1 MVNYI
6 LPIVVTNTVTI
17 WISKKCLSRD
27 GIITARAI
35 GSKIEMIKNIRR
47 RDGSVD
53 PFDKQKISRAIY
65 KAMLSVNNGSFKDAE
80 EITDLVVVEIPPRT
94 TPNVEQVQDI
104 VEKVLMAYSTDGKD
118 FKDVARSYILYR
130 ERRRLIREEKK
141 RIGITDDL
149 KLNLN
154 AVKVLESR
162 YLLKNKEGDVIETP
176 RELFHR
182 VASSISLVEGL
193 YDFKKRNSRKKSQKD
208 KDLMTRKI
216 SRKERGF
223 AKFMFDRFVRE
234 GSIKGTFEEFVEFLE
249 STPNSVHSYE
259 REFEDMMVNLEFMP
273 NSPTLMNAGTDMG
286 QLSACFVLPVLDS
299 IDGIFD
305 SLKNTAR
312 IHKSGGG
319 TGFSF
324 SNLRQ
329 KDDRVRSTMGVAS
342 GPVSFMRIFDT
353 TTDVIKQGGKRRGAN
368 MAVLRYDHPD
378 IVDFVTSKDPEN
390 VTLANFNISVAV
402 DREFFERIDEDSYLE
417 LKNPR
422 SGETANRIRARYLW
436 DLIIDSAWRTGDP
449 GLIFID
455 EMNDKNTVPHIGKIE
470 ATNPC
475 GEQPLLPYES
485 CNLGSINLGK
495 FVENGKVNWK
505 KLEKIIRLSVRFL
518 DNVVDANV
526 FPIPEIEKVTRSTR
540 KVGLGY
546 MGFADL
552 LMKLMIPYTSNA
564 ALSMA
569 EKVMSFLQN
578 TSHDESSR
586 LAREKGLFPAWKGS
600 YWEKN
605 GISMR
610 NSTTTTIAPTGT
622 ISIISGCSS
631 SIEPVFALAF
641 VRRVLDGQELLEINP
656 TFEETLRTRNLYSV
670 DLMNK
675 IAIDGTLDD
684 LDLPDDI
691 MEVFITSREIPYEWH
706 ILMQATFQNYCDS
719 GVSKT
724 INLPNTASREDI
736 ERSYRLA
743 RDLHCKGI
751 TIYRDGSKSVQVLYA
766 GKKAPQVIPREEK
779 PDLSFIINDEKTLKI
794 DSTYDPACPRGVCDK

>member
-1 MVNYI
+1 MI
-6 LPIVVTNTVTI
+6 KS
-17 WISKKCLSRD
+17 ISK
-27 GIITARAI
+27 
-35 GSKIEMIKNIRR
+35 
-47 RDGSVD
+47 RDGSTAS
-53 PFDKQKISRAIY
+53 FDKQKIIRAIY
-65 KAMLSVNNGSFKDAE
+65 KAMLTVKNGSFKEAE
-80 EITDLVVVEIPPRT
+80 EITDIVISKIPENVTPTVEEI
-94 TPNVEQVQDI
+94 QDI
-104 VEKVLMAYSTDGKD
+104 VENELMTYSADGRNYR
-118 FKDVARSYILYR
+118 DVARAYILYR

-149 KLNLN
+149 KLSLN

-162 YLLKNKEGDVIETP
+162 YLLKNEQGEVMENP

-182 VASSISLVEGL
+182 VASSIALVEGL
-193 YDFKKRNSRKKSQKD
+193 YDYIGFVKSKKKSD
-208 KDLMTRKI
+208 KSETDGDLRTRKVAD
-216 SRKERGF
+216 KERNF
-223 AKFMFDRFVRE
+223 LKFMFDRFVRE
-234 GSIKGTFEEFVEFLE
+234 GRIKGTFEDFVDFLE
-249 STPNSVHSYE
+249 SNHNSVHRYE
-259 REFEDMMVNLEFMP
+259 TKFEDMMTSLEFMP

-286 QLSACFVLPVLDS
+286 QLSACFVLPVSDS
-299 IDGIFD
+299 IDDIFD
-305 SLKNTAR
+305 SLKNTAK

-324 SNLRQ
+324 SNLRP

-368 MAVLRYDHPD
+368 MAVLRYDHPN
-378 IVDFVTSKDPEN
+378 IVEFVTSKDPEN
-390 VTLANFNISVAV
+390 VTLSNFNISVAV
-402 DREFFERIDEDSYLE
+402 DKRFFERLDEDSYVE

-422 SGETANRIRARYLW
+422 SGKTENRIRARYLW
-436 DLIIDSAWRTGDP
+436 DLIVDSAWRTGDP

-455 EMNDKNTVPHIGKIE
+455 EVNEKNTVPNVGKIE

-475 GEQPLLPYES
+475 GEQPLLAYES

-495 FVENGKVNWK
+495 FVEDKEIDWGR
-505 KLEKIIRLSVRFL
+505 LEETIRMSVRFL

-526 FPIPEIEKVTRSTR
+526 FPISEIEQMTRSTR
-540 KVGLGY
+540 KIGLGY
-546 MGFADL
+546 MGFADM
-552 LMKLMIPYTSNA
+552 LMQLEIPYSSNS
-564 ALSMA
+564 ALSIA

-578 TSHDESSR
+578 ISHEESTK
-586 LAREKGLFPAWKGS
+586 LAEEKGEFPAWKGS

-605 GISMR
+605 GIKMR

-622 ISIISGCSS
+622 ISIIAGCSS

-656 TFEETLRTRNLYSV
+656 TFEHVMRDRDLYSPE
-670 DLMNK
+670 LMNK
-675 IAIDGTLDD
+675 VAADGTLDS
-684 LDLPDDI
+684 LDLPSDI
-691 MEVFITSREIPYEWH
+691 MEIFVTSREISYEWH

-724 INLPNTASREDI
+724 INLPNNATRDDV

-751 TIYRDGSKSVQVLYA
+751 TIYRDGSKTVQVLYA
-766 GKKAPQVIPREEK
+766 GKSAQGVVPRDEK
-779 PDLSFIINDEKTLKI
+779 PNLDFIINDEKTLKI
-794 DSTYDPACPRGVCDK
+794 DSTYDPACPRGICEK

>member
-1 MVNYI
+1 
-6 LPIVVTNTVTI
+6 
-17 WISKKCLSRD
+17 
-27 GIITARAI
+27 
-35 GSKIEMIKNIRR
+35 MIKNISK
-47 RDGSVD
+47 RDGTTA
-53 PFDKQKISRAIY
+53 PFDRQKISRAIY

-80 EITDLVVVEIPPRT
+80 EVTGLVISEIPEDS

-104 VEKVLMAYSTDGKD
+104 VERVLMTHSKKGKD
-118 FKDVARSYILYR
+118 FKDVARAYILYR
-130 ERRRLIREEKK
+130 ERRRLIREEKR

-162 YLLKNKEGDVIETP
+162 YLLKNKEGEVIETP

-182 VASSISLVEGL
+182 VASSVALVEGL
-193 YDFKKRNSRKKSQKD
+193 YDYKHSAGNKKLPKNSSLR
-208 KDLMTRKI
+208 TRKI
-216 SRKERGF
+216 TKKERNF
-223 AKFMFDRFVRE
+223 IKFMFDRFVRD
-234 GSIKGTFEEFVEFLE
+234 GTLKGRFDDFVEFLE
-249 STPNSVHSYE
+249 STPNSVHAYE
-259 REFEDMMVNLEFMP
+259 SEFEEMMTNLEFMP

-286 QLSACFVLPVLDS
+286 QLSACFVLPVSDS

-305 SLKNTAR
+305 SLKNTAK

-324 SNLRQ
+324 SQLRP

-378 IVDFVTSKDPEN
+378 IVEFVTSKDPEN

-402 DREFFERIDEDSYLE
+402 DKEFFERLDEDSYIE

-422 SGETANRIRARYLW
+422 SLEPINRIRARYLW

-455 EMNDKNTVPHIGKIE
+455 EMNDKNTVSHIGKIE

-495 FVENGKVNWK
+495 FVGNGKVDWK
-505 KLEKIIRLSVRFL
+505 KLEKVIRLSVRFL

-552 LMKLMIPYTSNA
+552 LMKLMIPYASNA
-564 ALSMA
+564 ALAMA
-569 EKVMSFLQN
+569 EKVMSFLQSI
-578 TSHDESSR
+578 SHDESSR
-586 LAREKGLFPAWKGS
+586 LAKEKGTFPAWKGS
-600 YWEKN
+600 YWDQN
-605 GISMR
+605 GTKMR

-622 ISIISGCSS
+622 ISIIAGCSS

-656 TFEETLRTRNLYSV
+656 TFEETLRARNLYSA

-675 IAIDGTLDD
+675 IALDGTLDD
-684 LDLPDDI
+684 LDLPKDI

-724 INLPNTASREDI
+724 INLPNNASRDDI

-751 TIYRDGSKSVQVLYA
+751 TIYRDGSKTVQVLYA
-766 GKKAPQVIPREEK
+766 GKTGPQVVPREEK
-779 PDLSFIINDEKTLKI
+779 PDLSFIVNDEKTLKI
-794 DSTYDPACPRGVCDK
+794 DATYDPACPRGVCDK

>member
-1 MVNYI
+1 MVF
-6 LPIVVTNTVTI
+6 
-17 WISKKCLSRD
+17 R
-27 GIITARAI
+27 
-35 GSKIEMIKNIRR
+35 MIKNISK
-47 RDGSVD
+47 RDGSIV

-65 KAMLSVNNGSFKDAE
+65 KAMLSVKNGSFKDSE
-80 EITDLVVVEIPPRT
+80 DITEAVISRIPEDS
-94 TPNVEQVQDI
+94 TPSVEQVQDL
-104 VEKVLMAYSTDGKD
+104 VENVLMTYTTDGKE
-118 FKDVARSYILYR
+118 FKDVARAYILYR
-130 ERRRLIREEKK
+130 ERRRLIREEKR

-162 YLLKNKEGDVIETP
+162 YLLKNKQGEVIETP

-193 YDFKKRNSRKKSQKD
+193 YDFNKRGKARKSKD
-208 KDLMTRKI
+208 QGDLRTRKI
-216 SRKERGF
+216 GKKERNYL
-223 AKFMFDRFVRE
+223 KFMFERFVRE
-234 GSIKGTFEEFVEFLE
+234 NKIKGTFDELVEFLE
-249 STPNSVHSYE
+249 TEPNSVHKYE
-259 REFEDMMVNLEFMP
+259 NRFEDIMTNLEFIP

-286 QLSACFVLPVLDS
+286 QLSACFVLPVTDS

-305 SLKNTAR
+305 SLKNTAK

-324 SNLRQ
+324 SKLRP

-378 IVDFVTSKDPEN
+378 IVEFVTSKDPEN

-402 DREFFERIDEDSYLE
+402 DREFFERLDEDSYLE

-422 SGETANRIRARYLW
+422 SGETINRIRARYLW

-455 EMNDKNTVPHIGKIE
+455 EMNDKNTVQNIGQIE

-505 KLEKIIRLSVRFL
+505 KLEDVIRVSVRFL

-526 FPIPEIEKVTRSTR
+526 FPIPEIEAMTRSTR
-540 KVGLGY
+540 KIGLGY
-546 MGFADL
+546 MGFAEM
-552 LMKLMIPYTSNA
+552 LMKLMIPYASNS

-578 TSHDESSR
+578 ISHDESTK
-586 LAREKGLFPAWKGS
+586 LAEEKGVFSAWKGS

-605 GISMR
+605 GIKMR

-622 ISIISGCSS
+622 ISIIAGCSS

-656 TFEETLRTRNLYSV
+656 TFEQTLRDRDLYSV
-670 DLMNK
+670 ELMNK
-675 IAIDGTLDD
+675 VAVDGTLDD
-684 LDLPDDI
+684 MDLPDDI
-691 MEVFITSREIPYEWH
+691 MEVFVTSREISYEWH

-724 INLPNTASREDI
+724 INLPNTATRDDI

-751 TIYRDGSKSVQVLYA
+751 TIYRDGSKTVQVLYA
-766 GKKAPQVIPREEK
+766 GKTGPTVVPREKEK
-779 PDLSFIINDEKTLKI
+779 PDLNFIINDEKTLKI

>member
-1 MVNYI
+1 M
-6 LPIVVTNTVTI
+6 
-17 WISKKCLSRD
+17 
-27 GIITARAI
+27 ITARAVRRDVR
-35 GSKIEMIKNIRR
+35 MVKNIRR

-65 KAMLSVNNGSFKDAE
+65 KAMLSVDNGSFKDAE
-80 EITDLVVVEIPPRT
+80 VVTDLVVAQIPPRS

-104 VEKVLMAYSTDGKD
+104 VEKVLMTYSEKGKE

-162 YLLKNKEGDVIETP
+162 YLLKNRDGEVIETP

-182 VASSISLVEGL
+182 VASSIALVEGL
-193 YDFKKRNSRKKSQKD
+193 YDYKKRNSNKKNFKD
-208 KDLMTRKI
+208 SDLMTRKI

-223 AKFMFDRFVRE
+223 VKYMFDRFARE
-234 GSIKGTFEEFVEFLE
+234 GNIKGTFEEFIEYLE
-249 STPNSVHSYE
+249 STPNSVHAYE

-305 SLKNTAR
+305 ALKNTAR

-378 IVDFVTSKDPEN
+378 IEEFVTSKDPDN

-402 DREFFERIDEDSYLE
+402 DREFFERIDEDSYIE

-422 SGETANRIRARYLW
+422 SGETVNRIRARYLW
-436 DLIIDSAWRTGDP
+436 DKIIDSAWSTGDP

-455 EMNDKNTVPHIGKIE
+455 EMNDKNTVPHIGQIE

-495 FVENGKVNWK
+495 FVENGRVNWK
-505 KLEKIIRLSVRFL
+505 KLEKVIRLSVRFL

-586 LAREKGLFPAWKGS
+586 LSKEKGLFPAWKGS
-600 YWEKN
+600 YWEQN

-622 ISIISGCSS
+622 ISIIAGCSS

-656 TFEETLRTRNLYSV
+656 TFEDTLRARNLYSI

-724 INLPNTASREDI
+724 INLPNTASRDDI

-766 GKKAPQVIPREEK
+766 GKKGPQVVPREEK